1 MFITL
6 GIFIISVAIIL
17 IELPKLKIGGKKLTW
32 AFSILLVMG
41 TALNIA
47 ISLNVLIASPL
58 DAIMY
63 IFQPV
68 SDILK
73 ETLLNKNNL

>member
-17 IELPKLKIGGKKLTW
+17 IELPKLKIGSKKLTW
-32 AFSILLVMG
+32 AFSILLVIG
-41 TALNIA
+41 TSLNIA
-47 ISLNVLIASPL
+47 ISLNVFIVSPL

-63 IFQPV
+63 IFEPI
-68 SDILK
+68 SNFLI
-73 ETLLNKNNL
+73 ESLLNKNNL